1 MREYVYRKHL
11 RKPGKYLILIICL
24 ILSIILELGLI
35 YYFRANDKD
44 KAFIAGLF
52 LGILVMILI
61 IIGIEFLVLY
71 FLMFRKFKK
80 VKVCLTDDGITY
92 DNLKGNEFI
101 AYESIEVIKFPSIRY
116 VGGWVKIK
124 SNNKTIRLTVVL
136 EKIGDFMEE
145 LKKQLDIRGM
155 DKVYSEKKVY
165 NFCKTATYSD
175 QSWERIYEKFK
186 IMVFVYILSMLIAFG
201 YSVFINPYSPLLLNI
216 LIIMLYPFAGSILA
230 EIILGFKLS
239 NRIKDEGY
247 IVSNRNKDEENKIY
261 KISYTVLGILL
272 VAILLIMMI

>member
-11 RKPGKYLILIICL
+11 RKPGKYLILIIGL

-71 FLMFRKFKK
+71 FIMFRKFKK

-101 AYESIEVIKFPSIRY
+101 AYESIEAIKFPSIRY

-136 EKIGDFMEE
+136 EKIGNFMEE

-186 IMVFVYILSMLIAFG
+186 FMVSVYILSMLIAFG

-216 LIIMLYPFAGSILA
+216 LIIMLYPFAGCILA
-230 EIILGFKLS
+230 EIILGFNLS

-261 KISYTVLGILL
+261 KISYTILGILL

>member
-101 AYESIEVIKFPSIRY
+101 AYESIEAIKFPSIRY

-145 LKKQLDIRGM
+145 LKKHLDIRGM

-186 IMVFVYILSMLIAFG
+186 FMVFVYILSMLIAFG

>member
-11 RKPGKYLILIICL
+11 RKPGKYLILIIGL

-101 AYESIEVIKFPSIRY
+101 AYESIEAIKFPSIRY

-186 IMVFVYILSMLIAFG
+186 FMVFVYILSMLIAFG